1 MATSSSGQGLSQR
14 HCGVLQAPADP
25 RFQSTGYGRDDK
37 PIPCTRPTACSCF
50 LFSLALADG
59 YLRFKWTQRGNGA
72 STYSGVVYMAD
83 DFSVTMPPSRLIYL
97 ALVAPAP
104 YSHDRQCMR
113 PRGLL
118 PPIATVPAPPSG
130 PAHAESHS
138 TAICIAYHCNLR
150 QPGPD
155 GMSPPAVC
163 LALTAAHRVVGV
175 TVGEPRATGIHGS
188 PAGQRLWLRLL
199 HILDDLLDGVASVVC
214 GDRQLAE
221 LGGQFNLRSRRAMS
235 RFTLEGKG
243 ARRG

>member
-1 MATSSSGQGLSQR
+1 
-14 HCGVLQAPADP
+14 
-25 RFQSTGYGRDDK
+25 
-37 PIPCTRPTACSCF
+37 
-50 LFSLALADG
+50 
-59 YLRFKWTQRGNGA
+59 
-72 STYSGVVYMAD
+72 
-83 DFSVTMPPSRLIYL
+83 MPPSRLIYL

-104 YSHDRQCMR
+104 YSYDRQCMR
-113 PRGLL
+113 PRGHL

-163 LALTAAHRVVGV
+163 LALTAVHRVVGV
-175 TVGEPRATGIHGS
+175 TVGKPRATGTHGS

-235 RFTLEGKG
+235 RLTLEEKG
-243 ARRG
+243 LDGDRVLSVDRYIRRTSRLPILLTCFPASSAATSWASSLVHFSVRLLCFLVSSTSVKVLPAIHHDVSISCGSLFCLGRPRPAE